1 MERAR
6 SGRCTPRDAGTG
18 EAGFFWCLPLSPGLS
33 LHRSALTPS
42 CPEPLRATRSAP
54 GAVVGSQGRV
64 EGEMLTAS
72 AVHLAL
78 CDEFFC
84 RAAGWDVGCSGCGV
98 AASSPQPGQGARGGS
113 PHSTAPMFCC
123 YQPCLHQCHTRKF
136 SHSPMPTPARE
147 V

>member
-54 GAVVGSQGRV
+54 GAVVGCSQPG
-64 EGEMLTAS
+64 
-72 AVHLAL
+72 AL
-78 CDEFFC
+78 GFPGD
-84 RAAGWDVGCSGCGV
+84 GV
-98 AASSPQPGQGARGGS
+98 ALQLFHVPG
-113 PHSTAPMFCC
+113 
-123 YQPCLHQCHTRKF
+123 
-136 SHSPMPTPARE
+136 
-147 V
+147 